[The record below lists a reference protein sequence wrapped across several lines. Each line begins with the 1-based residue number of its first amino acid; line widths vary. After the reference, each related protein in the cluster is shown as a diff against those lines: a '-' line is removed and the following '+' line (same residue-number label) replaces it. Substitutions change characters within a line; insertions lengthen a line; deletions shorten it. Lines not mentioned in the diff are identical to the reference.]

1 MSNTLNFRSVAEL
14 QNRFPSLDLDLGDIQ
29 AMAKARAAV
38 RAAKRAAGDAVS
50 ATQSLEFRSL
60 ILAGRDGR

>member
-1 MSNTLNFRSVAEL
+1 MSNTISFRSIVEL

-60 ILAGRDGR
+60 LAGGR